1 MKIKINEIKIS
12 KNRYVKLNEDHVSE
26 LAKSIDEIG
35 LLQPITLCAD
45 NTLIAG
51 MHRIEAHKLL
61 GREEIDYNV
70 LEFES
75 EEEKKLAEIDEN
87 YVRLKLSAL
96 QTAEVIV
103 ERDKLYSEIQKKSRR
118 VRVLNEKNHQPT
130 TIFGDNLIATRIP
143 EEIKERM
150 YGTELEN
157 QKNNLQVFSVLPDE
171 KKIEVL
177 DRKEKQPEKTF
188 REIIEDIR
196 SGKKEYADRVISFKV
211 TPTTYNRL
219 KEMAESVSVS
229 MFYLVKHVCETY
241 ANYLFDDKNVV
252 IPAEFEEIFNGMTT
266 LSREDYQQTKK
277 GASI

>member
-1 MKIKINEIKIS
+1 MKININEIKIS
-12 KNRYVKLNEDHVSE
+12 KDRYFKLNEEHVKK
-26 LAKSIDEIG
+26 LAEAIDVNG
-35 LLQPITLCAD
+35 LINPVTLTKD

-51 MHRIEAHKLL
+51 LHRIEAHKLL
-61 GREEIDYNV
+61 GLEEIEYNV
-70 LEFES
+70 LELES
-75 EEEKKLAEIDEN
+75 DEEKKLAEIDEN
-87 YVRLKLSAL
+87 IIRMDLSAL
-96 QTAEVIV
+96 QRAKVLV

-143 EEIKERM
+143 EEIKERI

-157 QKNNLQVFSVLPDE
+157 QKTNLQVFSVLPDE

-177 DRKEKQPEKTF
+177 DRKEKHPEMTF

-196 SGKKEYADRVISFKV
+196 SGKKEYSDRVISVKV

-219 KEMAESVSVS
+219 KEMAEIAGMS
-229 MFYLVKHVCETY
+229 MFSLIKHLLETY
-241 ANYLFDDKNVV
+241 AYYLIDDPNVV

-266 LSREDYQQTKK
+266 LSRDDYQATKR
-277 GASI
+277 GAAI